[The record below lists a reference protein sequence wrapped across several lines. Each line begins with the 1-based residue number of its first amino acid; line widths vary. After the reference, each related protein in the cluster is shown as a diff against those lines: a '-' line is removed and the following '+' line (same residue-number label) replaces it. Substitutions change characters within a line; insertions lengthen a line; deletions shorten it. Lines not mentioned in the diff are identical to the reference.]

1 MLSFRQVAM
10 VLAVLAV
17 ACGGEPRLGPRAVG
31 TVIIEPPLDPATE
44 AEVMRSR
51 TIAERVAERI
61 GGDAAAAA
69 ALRGRVRTRAV
80 RDTRIVEVAV
90 AVTPSEGAVTAI
102 DQQNAVA
109 LCNQWVDTYA
119 ETIRARALPDGGP
132 GVLPL
137 RVLDRCRIQ

>member
-1 MLSFRQVAM
+1 MLSVRQVAM
-10 VLAVLAV
+10 VLAVLAI
-17 ACGGEPRLGPRAVG
+17 ACGGEPRPVPRAVG

-51 TIAERVAERI
+51 TVAERVAERV

-69 ALRGRVRTRAV
+69 ALRGRVRTRGV

-102 DQQNAVA
+102 DRQNAVA
-109 LCNQWVDTYA
+109 LCNQWVDTYFELIVA
-119 ETIRARALPDGGP
+119 RARPEGGP
-132 GVLPL
+132 GSVPL
-137 RVLDRCRIQ
+137 RVLDRCRIP